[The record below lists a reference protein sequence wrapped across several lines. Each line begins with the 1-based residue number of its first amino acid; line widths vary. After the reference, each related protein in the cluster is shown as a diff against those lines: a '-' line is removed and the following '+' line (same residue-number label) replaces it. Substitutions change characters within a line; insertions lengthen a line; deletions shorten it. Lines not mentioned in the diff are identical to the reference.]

1 MIFRR
6 GIILMQQNKALFMK
20 TIFVFLFAILS
31 GILSA
36 SAQNLIKGSVI
47 QASDKSPIIGSNI
60 MIKDANGKIV
70 AYGVSDTDGSFSI
83 KLSSTSGK
91 LSINASMMGYK
102 SYSAPLVPDGK
113 PIVIIMEEGTFQLQE
128 VVAKADRIRE
138 NGDTVTYYVNSFAQ
152 KQDKTIGDVL
162 KHMPGIDVAKNG
174 KIQYQGI
181 DINKFYI
188 EGNDL
193 LGGKYGIATNG
204 ISHDDIGAV
213 EVLENHQPMQVLRG
227 LSFSDQ
233 AAINLKMKNKSKA
246 TLLVHGTLAGGISKQ
261 PKGALWQG
269 DIFSMMVT
277 GKYQMITTLKGNNV
291 GQNLSDQL
299 TEFTSDGQSETIDR
313 YVSLSAPVTPNLARN
328 RSYLNRSWMLS
339 SSHLFKTAKGREF
352 KTQIDYNNDRVSA
365 QGANSTTYFL
375 ESGDKIIVEDKN
387 SLSHRDAVT
396 GKFVYEA
403 NEKSYF
409 LNNTLS
415 TDFSWNDLTLNTTG
429 SLSNTQTAGM
439 PEYAVSNLMKV
450 IKRFDNN
457 KLVTFTSRNEWNSLP
472 EKLHINHEGLDY
484 GQNIKQHSFYTDESA
499 SLGFVFNK
507 ILLSF
512 DAGLSGY
519 FRNLNTNLFGV
530 DMANLVGTEALTT
543 DYLRLYASPK
553 FEWSYKKLELTLN
566 IPANHYSYF
575 FSGAMNNRTEL
586 FLSPSLA
593 TRFRFT
599 PRMSLTLRGSIGR
612 SPASLHDIHTSSIL
626 TDYRSFSS
634 GVDDYYTSSGQSL
647 SATLNYRNASSGI
660 FVMALGSYGWNKSKF
675 RTVQNIIGDYI
686 FYSYTS
692 QPSDS
697 RNAIAYLNA
706 SKTLDFMRG
715 AIGLR
720 GNYRRMENSLLSQNL
735 QTDYRNDSFSFSPFI
750 NGNISTFLNWN
761 LLFTWEKNMLQI
773 SDSPSRNANNFIY
786 SGNLTVTPCS
796 LITWTTG
803 GEFYRNYI
811 HEGSY
816 KNMFMVD
823 TKLTFN
829 ISKRIELSVSGSN
842 LLNKKEYSYT
852 SYGTVSQFERSS
864 ELRGREF
871 LISIYL
877 KK

>member
-152 KQDKTIGDVL
+152 KKDKTIGDVL

-299 TEFTSDGQSETIDR
+299 TDFTTDGQTETLDR
-313 YVSLSAPVTPNLARN
+313 YVSLSAPVTPNLQRN
-328 RSYLNRSWMLS
+328 RSYFNRSWMVS
-339 SSHLFKTAKGREF
+339 SSHLLKTAKGSEF
-352 KTQIDYNNDRVSA
+352 KAQIDYNNDRVSA
-365 QGANSTTYFL
+365 QGASLTTYFL
-375 ESGDKIIVEDKN
+375 ESGDKVIVEDKN
-387 SLSHRDAVT
+387 SLSHRDALT

-415 TDFSWNDLTLNTTG
+415 TNLSWNDLILNTSG
-429 SLSNTQTAGM
+429 SLPNTQSACM
-439 PEYAVSNLMKV
+439 PEYAVSNLLKV
-450 IKRFDNN
+450 IKRFGNN

-472 EKLHINHEGLDY
+472 EKLTIDHNGQSY
-484 GQNIKQHSFYTDESA
+484 GQNIKHHSFYTDEKA
-499 SLGFVFNK
+499 SFGFVFNK
-507 ILLSF
+507 VLLSL

-519 FRNLNTNLFGV
+519 FRKLDTELFGV
-530 DMANLVGTEALTT
+530 DMSELVGAEALTT
-543 DYLRLYASPK
+543 DYLRVFASPK

-566 IPANHYSYF
+566 LPVNLYSYF
-575 FSGAMNNRTEL
+575 FSGVMKNRTEF

-593 TRFRFT
+593 ARFRFT
-599 PRMSLTLRGSIGR
+599 PRMSLTLRGSARR

-634 GVDDYYTSSGQSL
+634 GVDDYYTSSGQAISV
-647 SATLNYRNASSGI
+647 TFNYRNAPSGV
-660 FVMALGSYGWNKSKF
+660 FVMAMGSYGWNKSKF
-675 RTVQNIIGDYI
+675 GTVQNIIDDYV
-686 FYSYTS
+686 FYSYKS

-697 RNAIAYLNA
+697 RNALAYLNI

-715 AIGLR
+715 AIGLK
-720 GNYRRMENSLLSQNL
+720 GNYRKLENSLLSQGVK
-735 QTDYRNDSFSFSPFI
+735 TDYNSNSFSLSPFI
-750 NGNISTFLNWN
+750 NGNISTLLNWN
-761 LLFTWEKNMLQI
+761 FRFSWEKSILKISNM
-773 SDSPSRNANNFIY
+773 PSRSSNNFIY
-786 SGNLTVTPCS
+786 SGSVTVTPCS
-796 LITWTTG
+796 LITWTIG
-803 GEFYRNYI
+803 GEFYRNQI
-811 HEGSY
+811 EEEHY
-816 KNMFMVD
+816 KKMFMLD

-829 ISKRIELSVSGSN
+829 ISKRIEVSASITN

-852 SYGTVSQFERSS
+852 SYGTVSQYERSS
-864 ELRGREF
+864 KLRGREF
-871 LISIYL
+871 MISIYL